1 MLIEIERNVC
11 GHCLDQGTEKCK
23 PDCWAVLGSEVEEE
37 RLSAVE
43 KRESAAIKRN
53 KLRHIEAAFSSRRDR
68 HWAARY

>member
-37 RLSAVE
+37 RLRAVE
-43 KRESAAIKRN
+43 KRESAAIK
-53 KLRHIEAAFSSRRDR
+53 ETSS
-68 HWAARY
+68 AI